1 MVGSLH
7 PGWVNGLRPKPGRVY
22 VFLRTRDRMVS
33 FTTRKTFEMVLV
45 VSLTRS
51 WSSFTSKDN
60 LVIKRTIVINR
71 F

>member
-1 MVGSLH
+1 MVNSLH
-7 PGWVNGLRPKPGRVY
+7 PGWVNRLRPRPGKVY

-51 WSSFTSKDN
+51 DSNFTSKDSFVAI
-60 LVIKRTIVINR
+60 LTIIDSR
-71 F
+71 C